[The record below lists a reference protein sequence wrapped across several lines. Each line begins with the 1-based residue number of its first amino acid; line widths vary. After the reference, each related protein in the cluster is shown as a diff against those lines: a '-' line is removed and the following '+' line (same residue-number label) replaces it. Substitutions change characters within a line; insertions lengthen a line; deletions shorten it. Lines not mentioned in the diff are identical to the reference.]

1 MAFKALLGRT
11 YLITGAS
18 GCLGGVAARTLA
30 LEGAT
35 VILMGRNIKKLE
47 SLYDALEASGTPQ
60 PAIYPLDLEGA
71 QEGDYATLADR
82 LQESLGR
89 LDGIIHCA
97 ADLGHLTPLFGMD
110 GNGWQRLL
118 KINLLGPILLTQAL
132 VPLIRRSAG
141 AVVFFGDSAV
151 GEGKAF
157 WGAYGVSKVALR
169 AYARILGAENE
180 SAKMV
185 SEVLTPGPIRSPIRL
200 KAYPGEAL
208 NSLKDPE
215 DIQEALLR
223 LCLHPSS

>member
-1 MAFKALLGRT
+1 M
-11 YLITGAS
+11 
-18 GCLGGVAARTLA
+18 
-30 LEGAT
+30 
-35 VILMGRNIKKLE
+35 
-47 SLYDALEASGTPQ
+47 
-60 PAIYPLDLEGA
+60 
-71 QEGDYATLADR
+71 
-82 LQESLGR
+82 
-89 LDGIIHCA
+89 
-97 ADLGHLTPLFGMD
+97 
-110 GNGWQRLL
+110 
-118 KINLLGPILLTQAL
+118 
-132 VPLIRRSAG
+132 PLIRLSAG